1 VYYAQKITI
10 FIALQNLK
18 MSLLLSDLMAFLMK
32 HELEEIVPMN
42 KRKFLFVPFLI
53 IATLI
58 GQDDNKEKFHFEFET
73 DSIELRIGESKEIT
87 IKLLDESGKLAQ
99 NKFYVFGQR
108 KALSVSPRISDSTG
122 VATVTLKAHKPGR
135 LSVSTQTITVK
146 RDDRVRDKLAVN
158 VPFPPIDHIVFNQTP
173 SKLYTKTSTSFS
185 VEVIDEAGLTREN
198 ADVKLK
204 SSNTAVADFDI
215 FGNLETKRI
224 GRVTVSATAEGVTE
238 QFNVRVVKNP
248 VRSVTLSAEKDEIRT
263 GDVLALNAKA
273 FNRSDRAIDDA
284 PITYTYIGQADYGK
298 FGLPAAG
305 LVTDDGRFVAE
316 TAGLY
321 TLIASSGGYSAQKT
335 IKVVPRNVQKKA
347 KLVGHG
353 LISDVLTSDLW
364 VWAGVDQH
372 EGKDFAVTG
381 TWGSNGEAYFWDVTN
396 PDSMIIIDTITVD
409 ARTVNDVKISEDG
422 RVGVITREGA
432 SNRKN
437 GFVVLDVTDPYN
449 VTISAEYNDDMTG
462 GVHNVFIYENHI
474 YAVNNGRKYD
484 IINIDDPSNPFRVG
498 VYEMDTPGHSIHD
511 VWIENGIAYSS
522 NWSDGVVA
530 VDIGA
535 MKFDEADRSNT
546 QFNPLLAK
554 AGQGSPSNPIKLAE
568 MGDPNGL
575 NHAAFPFLSKS
586 TGNFY
591 IVGGDETFPWGVR
604 ATRGEPSN
612 PRGGF
617 HFLNFTDPDNP
628 KEDAVYQVP
637 EAGSHNLWV
646 YDDVLMAAFYQGGL
660 RVVDISGE
668 LLGDI
673 YNQGREIAVY
683 QSSHKEGKI
692 PNAPM
697 VWGAQPYKDYIFF
710 ADMNSGLYC
719 IQLED
724 LEKGP
729 GAP

>member
-1 VYYAQKITI
+1 MRGYKLVLLPLF
-10 FIALQNLK
+10 FIS
-18 MSLLLSDLMAFLMK
+18 SLL
-32 HELEEIVPMN
+32 
-42 KRKFLFVPFLI
+42 
-53 IATLI
+53 
-58 GQDDNKEKFHFEFET
+58 GQGKFHFEFGM
-73 DSIELRIGESKEIT
+73 DSLIINVGESKEVT
-87 IKLLDESGKLAQ
+87 IKLLNENGKLAQ
-99 NKFYVFGQR
+99 NPFYVFGQR

-122 VATVTLKAHKPGR
+122 IATVTLKAHKPGR
-135 LSVSTQTITVK
+135 LSLSTQTITVK
-146 RDDRVRDKLAVN
+146 REDRIRANLIIN
-158 VPFPPIDHIVFNQTP
+158 VPSPPLDRIVFNQKP
-173 SKLYTKTSTSFS
+173 SKLYSGTSTPLS
-185 VEVIDEAGLTREN
+185 VEVFDEADLNRSELN
-198 ADVKLK
+198 VKLT
-204 SSNTAVADFDI
+204 SSNKNVAEFDI
-215 FGNLETKRI
+215 FGNLETKKTGSTTI
-224 GRVTVSATAEGVTE
+224 SATVEGIKE
-238 QFNVRVVKNP
+238 SFNVRVVKNP
-248 VRSVTLSAEKDEIRT
+248 TRKVTLSLDREEIRT
-263 GDVLALNAKA
+263 GDVLALDAKA
-273 FNRSDRAIDDA
+273 LNRSDRTIDDV
-284 PITYTYIGQADYGK
+284 PITYSYLGQADYGE
-298 FGLPAAG
+298 FALPAAG
-305 LVTDDGRFVAE
+305 LVTEDGKFVAE

-321 TLIASSGGYSAQKT
+321 TLIASSNGFSAQKT
-335 IKVVPRNVQKKA
+335 IKVVPRDVKKQV

-353 LISDVLTSDLW
+353 LISDVLTGDLW
-364 VWAGVDQH
+364 VWAGVDKH

-381 TWGSNGEAYFWDVTN
+381 TWSSNGEAYFWDVTN

-432 SNRKN
+432 SDRKN
-437 GFVVLDVTDPYN
+437 GFVILDVSDPYN

-462 GVHNVFIYENHI
+462 GVHNVFIYENHV

-498 VYEMDTPGHSIHD
+498 VYELDTPGHSLHD

-530 VDIGA
+530 VDIGG
-535 MKFDEADRSNT
+535 MKFDEADRSNS

-554 AGQGSPSNPIKLAE
+554 AGQGSPSNPVKLAS
-568 MGDPNGL
+568 MGDPTGR

-591 IVGGDETFPWGVR
+591 IIAGDENFPWGVL
-604 ATRGEPSN
+604 ATKGQPSN

-628 KEDAVYQVP
+628 KEEALYEVP

-646 YDDVLMAAFYQGGL
+646 FGDILITGNYQGGL
-660 RVVDISGE
+660 RIVDISGE

-673 YNQGREIAVY
+673 YKQGREIGHYVPY
-683 QSSHKEGKI
+683 HKEGKI

-719 IQLED
+719 IQLVD
-724 LEKGP
+724 GQPSGRRIP
-729 GAP
+729 G

>member
-1 VYYAQKITI
+1 
-10 FIALQNLK
+10 
-18 MSLLLSDLMAFLMK
+18 
-32 HELEEIVPMN
+32 MN
-42 KRKFLFVPFLI
+42 KRKFLILPLLLI
-53 IATLI
+53 SIII
-58 GQDDNKEKFHFEFET
+58 GQDNKKFTFEFES

-87 IKLLDESGKLAQ
+87 IKLLDENGKLAQ
-99 NKFYVFGQR
+99 NPFYVFGQR
-108 KALSVSPRISDSTG
+108 KSLSVSPRISDSTG

-135 LSVSTQTITVK
+135 LSLSTQTITVK
-146 RDDRVRDKLAVN
+146 RDDRVRSSLVVN
-158 VPFPPIDHIVFNQTP
+158 VPSPPIDRIVFNQTP
-173 SKLYTKTSTSFS
+173 AKLYVGTATALS
-185 VEVIDEAGLTREN
+185 VEVFDKAELNRSELN
-198 ADVKLK
+198 VKLE
-204 SSNTAVADFDI
+204 SSNTKVADFDA
-215 FGNLETKRI
+215 FGNLETKKTGKTR
-224 GRVTVSATAEGVTE
+224 VSATVQNVTE
-238 QFNVRVVKNP
+238 SFNVRVVKNP
-248 VRSVTLSAEKDEIRT
+248 TRKVSLSIDKEEIRT

-273 FNRSDRAIDDA
+273 LNRLGRTINDM
-284 PITYTYIGQADYGK
+284 PITYSYLGQSNYGE
-298 FGLPAAG
+298 FGLPASG
-305 LVTDDGRFVAE
+305 LVADDGRFVAE
-316 TAGLY
+316 TAGIY

-335 IKVVPRNVQKKA
+335 IKVVPRDVKKQV

-353 LISDVLTSDLW
+353 LISDVLTGDLW
-364 VWAGVDQH
+364 VWAGVDKH

-381 TWGSNGEAYFWDVTN
+381 TWGSNGEAYFWDVTD
-396 PDSMIIIDTITVD
+396 PSKMVIIDTITVD

-422 RVGVITREGA
+422 RVGVMTREGA

-437 GFVVLDVTDPYN
+437 GFVILDVTDPYN
-449 VTISAEYNDDMTG
+449 VKITAEYNDDMTG
-462 GVHNVFIYENHI
+462 GVHNVFIYENHV

-530 VDIGA
+530 VDIGG
-535 MKFDEADRSNT
+535 MKFDEADRSQS

-568 MGDPNGL
+568 MGDPTGR

-591 IVGGDETFPWGVR
+591 IISGDENFPWGVM
-604 ATRGEPSN
+604 ATQGKPSN

-628 KEDAVYQVP
+628 KEDAIYEVP

-646 YDDVLMAAFYQGGL
+646 YGDILIAGNYQAGL

-673 YNQGREIAVY
+673 YKQGREIGYYVPY
-683 QSSHKEGKI
+683 HKDGKI

-710 ADMNSGLYC
+710 VDMNSGLYC
-719 IQLED
+719 IQLEE
-724 LEKGP
+724 LEKGS

>member
-1 VYYAQKITI
+1 MREYKLA
-10 FIALQNLK
+10 
-18 MSLLLSDLMAFLMK
+18 LLS
-32 HELEEIVPMN
+32 
-42 KRKFLFVPFLI
+42 LFFISNLF
-53 IATLI
+53 
-58 GQDDNKEKFHFEFET
+58 GQEKFHFEFGM
-73 DSIELRIGESKEIT
+73 DSLIINVGESKEVT
-87 IKLLDESGKLAQ
+87 IKLLNKNGKLAQ
-99 NKFYVFGQR
+99 NPFYVFGQR

-122 VATVTLKAHKPGR
+122 IATVTLKAHKPGR
-135 LSVSTQTITVK
+135 LSLSTQTITVK
-146 RDDRVRDKLAVN
+146 REDRIRANLIIN
-158 VPFPPIDHIVFNQTP
+158 VPSPPLDRIVFNKKP
-173 SKLYTKTSTSFS
+173 SKLYSGTSTPLS
-185 VEVIDEAGLTREN
+185 VEVFDEADLNRSELN
-198 ADVKLK
+198 VKLT
-204 SSNTAVADFDI
+204 SSNKNVAEFDI
-215 FGNLETKRI
+215 FGNLETKKTGSTTI
-224 GRVTVSATAEGVTE
+224 SATVEGIKE
-238 QFNVRVVKNP
+238 SFNIRVVKNP
-248 VRSVTLSAEKDEIRT
+248 TRKVTLSLDREEIRT

-273 FNRSDRAIDDA
+273 LNRSDRTINDV
-284 PITYTYIGQADYGK
+284 PITYSYLGQADYGE
-298 FGLPAAG
+298 FALPAAG

-321 TLIASSGGYSAQKT
+321 TLIASSNGYSAQKT
-335 IKVVPRNVQKKA
+335 IKVVPRDVKKQV

-353 LISDVLTSDLW
+353 LISEVLTGDLW
-364 VWAGVDQH
+364 VWAGVDKH

-381 TWGSNGEAYFWDVTN
+381 TWSSNGEAYFWDVTN

-449 VTISAEYNDDMTG
+449 VKITAEFNDDMTG
-462 GVHNVFIYENHI
+462 GVHNAFIYDNHV

-498 VYEMDTPGHSIHD
+498 VFELDTPGHSIHD

-530 VDIGA
+530 VDIGGA
-535 MKFDEADRSNT
+535 KFDEADRSKS
-546 QFNPLLAK
+546 QFNPLLSRT
-554 AGQGSPSNPIKLAE
+554 GQGSPSNPVKLASME
-568 MGDPNGL
+568 DPTGR

-591 IVGGDETFPWGVR
+591 IIAGDENFPWGVL
-604 ATRGEPSN
+604 APKGQPSN
-612 PRGGF
+612 PRGGY
-617 HFLNFTDPDNP
+617 HFLNFSDPDNP
-628 KEDAVYQVP
+628 KEEAIYEVP

-646 YDDVLMAAFYQGGL
+646 FDDILIAGNYQGGL

-673 YNQGREIAVY
+673 YKQGREIGLYVPY
-683 QSSHKEGKI
+683 NKEGKI

-719 IQLED
+719 IQLID
-724 LEKGP
+724 GQPSGRRIP
-729 GAP
+729 G